1 MLIEIKDIY
10 KYQKEEQAPM
20 LSGYTADFWA
30 PYRNNY
36 AYYDRI
42 FKKKYASFFPYDQT
56 GDVEDVAEDF
66 SEDVKAWLMMNDK
79 RYSELYRINTITD
92 DEKYS
97 LTDNV
102 YEHEIIEKDT
112 ETAGTN
118 IKGSETITDATVN
131 AYGQQSDSES
141 KSASFASR
149 TDTEDKSASFAS
161 RTDTEDKE
169 HVYGSQ
175 LVEVDGTVTQGA
187 GEKTTTNSV
196 SAFNDN
202 GWSANDKSFEE
213 EAARTETT
221 NMDTTNGAHTDTEDN
236 TYVHGSHT
244 DTEDNTY
251 VHGAHTDTET
261 NSYTKGSHTDNLSNT
276 RTDSQRTDTNSGTGS
291 EDIERTRTGNIGVKT
306 VPQMLDDQKMF
317 WVSFS
322 FYDFIFGEIAR
333 ELLRGC

>member
-1 MLIEIKDIY
+1 MLVEVKDIY

-42 FKKKYASFFPYDQT
+42 FKKKYASFYPYDQA

-79 RYSELYRINTITD
+79 RYSELFRINTIVD

-97 LTDNV
+97 LVDNV

-118 IKGSETITDATVN
+118 IKGSETISDQGQNV
-131 AYGQQSDSES
+131 YGAQSDSES
-141 KSASFASR
+141 KSASYASR
-149 TDTEDKSASFAS
+149 TDTEDKSKVFGQQ
-161 RTDTEDKE
+161 
-169 HVYGSQ
+169 V
-175 LVEVDGTVTQGA
+175 VEVDGTVTQGA
-187 GEKTTTNSV
+187 GEKNTENSI
-196 SAFNDN
+196 SAYNESGYTPVN
-202 GWSANDKSFEE
+202 KSDET

-236 TYVHGSHT
+236 TI
-244 DTEDNTY
+244 
-251 VHGAHTDTET
+251 VHGAHTDTESNT
-261 NSYTKGSHTDNLSNT
+261 YNKGSHTDSISNT
-276 RTDSQRTDTNSGTGS
+276 RTDSQRTDTTSGTGS
-291 EDIERTRTGNIGVKT
+291 EDIERTRSGNIGVRT
-306 VPQMLDDQKMF
+306 VDEMLEIHRRV
-317 WVSFS
+317 WVDFS
-322 FYDFIFGEIAR
+322 FFDFIFSEIAR
-333 ELLRGC
+333 ELLRG

>member
-1 MLIEIKDIY
+1 MLVEIKDIY
-10 KYQKEEQAPM
+10 KYQKDIPAPM
-20 LSGYTADFWA
+20 LSSYTGDFWGE
-30 PYRNNY
+30 YRNNY
-36 AYYDRI
+36 TYFDRI
-42 FKKKYASFFPYDQT
+42 FKKKYASFFPYDQD
-56 GDVEDVAEDF
+56 GDVEDVAADF
-66 SEDVKAWLMMNDK
+66 SDDVKAWLMLNDK
-79 RYSELYRINTITD
+79 RYTELYRINEITD
-92 DEKYS
+92 DDKYS

-112 ETAGTN
+112 TSAGTN

-161 RTDTEDKE
+161 RTDTEDKSSVFGQQVIDNE
-169 HVYGSQ
+169 
-175 LVEVDGTVTQGA
+175 GTVTQGV
-187 GEKTTTNSV
+187 GHKVTENST
-196 SAFNDN
+196 SAFNS
-202 GWSANDKSFEE
+202 GSYTPTDKSVEDE
-213 EAARTETT
+213 DARTETR
-221 NMDTTNGAHTDTEDN
+221 DLSTTNGSHTDTEDN

-276 RTDSQRTDTNSGTGS
+276 RTDSQRTDTTSGTGS
-291 EDIERTRTGNIGVKT
+291 EDIERTRTGNIGVRT
-306 VPQMLDDQKMF
+306 VDEMLDIHKKM
-317 WVSFS
+317 WVDFS
-322 FYDFIFGEIAR
+322 FYDFVFSEIAR

>member
-1 MLIEIKDIY
+1 MLVEIKDIY
-10 KYQKEEQAPM
+10 KYQKEENAPM
-20 LSGYTADFWA
+20 LSSYNGTFWGS
-30 PYRNNY
+30 YVSNY

-42 FKKKYASFFPYDQT
+42 FKKKYASFFPYDQE
-56 GDVEDVAEDF
+56 GDVEDVAGDF
-66 SEDVKAWLMMNDK
+66 SDDVKAWLMMNDK
-79 RYSELYRINTITD
+79 RYSELYRINTIVD

-131 AYGQQSDSES
+131 AYGQQSDSER

-149 TDTEDKSASFAS
+149 QDSESKSASFAS

-202 GWSANDKSFEE
+202 GWSANDKSLEE
-213 EAARTETT
+213 EASRTETT

-236 TYVHGSHT
+236 TFVHGAHT
-244 DTEDNTY
+244 DTETNSYT
-251 VHGAHTDTET
+251 HGAHTDTET

-276 RTDSQRTDTNSGTGS
+276 RTDSQRTDTTSGTGS
-291 EDIERTRTGNIGVKT
+291 EDIERTRSGNIGVKT
-306 VPQMLDDQKMF
+306 VPQMLDDQKLF
-317 WVSFS
+317 WISFS

>member
-1 MLIEIKDIY
+1 MLVEIKDIY

-112 ETAGTN
+112 ASEGTN
-118 IKGSETITDATVN
+118 IKGVETIADQGSTV
-131 AYGQQSDSES
+131 YGAQSDSES
-141 KSASFASR
+141 KSASFAAR
-149 TDTEDKSASFAS
+149 TDTEGKSKSFGQQVI
-161 RTDTEDKE
+161 DDE
-169 HVYGSQ
+169 
-175 LVEVDGTVTQGA
+175 GTVTMGA
-187 GEKTTTNSV
+187 GHKVNENTR
-196 SAFNDN
+196 SAFNSDSYTPN
-202 GWSANDKSFEE
+202 EKNIEDED
-213 EAARTETT
+213 ARTETR
-221 NMDTTNGAHTDTEDN
+221 DLSTTN
-236 TYVHGSHT
+236 GSHT
-244 DTEDNTY
+244 DTEDNSY
-251 VHGAHTDTET
+251 IHGAHTDTERNT
-261 NSYTKGSHTDNLSNT
+261 YNKGSHTDTTSNT

-291 EDIERTRTGNIGVKT
+291 EDIERKRTGNIGVKT
-306 VPQMLDDQKMF
+306 VPQMLDDQKLF

>member
-1 MLIEIKDIY
+1 MLIEVKDIY

-20 LSGYTADFWA
+20 LSGYTADFWT

-56 GDVEDVAEDF
+56 GNVEDVAEDF

-112 ETAGTN
+112 ASEGTN
-118 IKGSETITDATVN
+118 IKGVETIADQGSIV
-131 AYGQQSDSES
+131 YGAQSDSES
-141 KSASFASR
+141 KSASFAAR
-149 TDTEDKSASFAS
+149 TDTEDKSKSFGQQVI
-161 RTDTEDKE
+161 DDE
-169 HVYGSQ
+169 
-175 LVEVDGTVTQGA
+175 GTVTMGA
-187 GEKTTTNSV
+187 GHKVNENTR
-196 SAFNDN
+196 SAFNSDSYAPN
-202 GWSANDKSFEE
+202 EKNIEDED
-213 EAARTETT
+213 ARTETR
-221 NMDTTNGAHTDTEDN
+221 DLSTTN
-236 TYVHGSHT
+236 GSHT
-244 DTEDNTY
+244 DTEDNSY
-251 VHGAHTDTET
+251 IHGAHTDTESNT
-261 NSYTKGSHTDNLSNT
+261 YNKGSHTDTTSNT

-306 VPQMLDDQKMF
+306 VPQMLDDQKLF